1 MDRKFPEEFPR
12 ETHLWGTEGSR
23 AGQREKLKCD
33 ADPSA
38 TSVVSSRLGVGLQ
51 SRPKLR

>member
-1 MDRKFPEEFPR
+1 MGD
-12 ETHLWGTEGSR
+12 SR

-33 ADPSA
+33 TDPSA
-38 TSVVSSRLGVGLQ
+38 TSIVSLRPGVVLQ